1 MYDAQLKPVS
11 NRADWIETIELIDD
25 DTGQVI
31 TDLSDVTVKVEV
43 RKTPCRSRT
52 LSGTSEDGHVTYPG
66 NGIIQWHFTR
76 SEMSNLCAGTYE
88 IGVTVTRDDLTEQE
102 LIGSLPVVDGV
113 VSR

>member
-11 NRADWIETIELIDD
+11 NRADWLETIELIDD

-31 TDLSDVTVKVEV
+31 TDLTGVTVKIEV
-43 RKTPCRSRT
+43 RKTPCYSRS
-52 LSGTSEDGHVTYPG
+52 LAGSSDDGHVTYPG

-76 SEMSNLCAGTYE
+76 SEMSNLVAGTYE
-88 IGVTVTRDDLTEQE
+88 IGVTVTLDDFTEQE

-113 VSR
+113 VR